1 MVKVE
6 SIFKFLET
14 VFNTLTEQVV
24 CDDSFG
30 SGVELVG
37 NKDVVTVIIILI
49 SFAKDDYKLNG
60 DIAIFKFCL
69 KRIGFM
75 WNFRAIRSFEF
86 DVFDFTAV
94 MFFDEGNDLIWFDT
108 TVDFLYRIVHEDVSV
123 WFYFWVEDFAFFM
136 DVFKEAGCSIPWVEN
151 RARETAD
158 FWVGVEKFYGYLYFV
173 FKLRI
178 VFSSGEFRGR
188 EIRHYVDR
196 EVLCWWDEDGAN
208 ADIADL
214 LSFEWSTILPLCPLG
229 LFLQRV

>member
-1 MVKVE
+1 LLYPVSKSPCDKAKIPVSFNLVNMPDLVMVKVE

-75 WNFRAIRSFEF
+75 
-86 DVFDFTAV
+86 
-94 MFFDEGNDLIWFDT
+94 
-108 TVDFLYRIVHEDVSV
+108 
-123 WFYFWVEDFAFFM
+123 
-136 DVFKEAGCSIPWVEN
+136 
-151 RARETAD
+151 
-158 FWVGVEKFYGYLYFV
+158 
-173 FKLRI
+173 
-178 VFSSGEFRGR
+178 
-188 EIRHYVDR
+188 
-196 EVLCWWDEDGAN
+196 
-208 ADIADL
+208 
-214 LSFEWSTILPLCPLG
+214 
-229 LFLQRV
+229 